1 MAVSTAEFPLQTV
14 AELTATVGVGLTV
27 TTVVLELEHV
37 PVVPTIEYVV
47 FEVGLAVTILPVVAL
62 KPVAGVQLYVVA
74 PFAVSD
80 TELPEQ
86 TVAVFTVI
94 VGVGITVTVVV
105 IVPAQ
110 GVVPCEVSVHE

>member
-1 MAVSTAEFPLQTV
+1 MPPAHIV
-14 AELTATVGVGLTV
+14 ELVVVTVGVGLTV
-27 TTVVLELEHV
+27 TVVVLELEHV

-47 FEVGLAVTILPVVAL
+47 FDVGLAETTLPVVAL
-62 KPVAGVQLYVVA
+62 KPVEGVQLYVVA

-86 TVAVFTVI
+86 TVAVLTVI

-105 IVPAQ
+105 NMPVQ
-110 GVVPCEVSVHE
+110 GVVPCDVNVHV